1 MGVRYQFS
9 EDPRCTLTVAAPD
22 GKALR
27 LVALAPGEAPAWLA
41 VFSNTAGLCLFALPG
56 GCLGLPVS
64 PPPPPLPPVLTG
76 HVSSLS
82 LY

>member
-56 GCLGLPVS
+56 GSLALQVS
-64 PPPPPLPPVLTG
+64 PPPPPPSLP
-76 HVSSLS
+76 
-82 LY
+82 Y